1 MKELD
6 KDQMKIIKDPVHGD
20 IYLSYTDCKLIDTPE
35 IQRLRWVSQLGT
47 VRWVYPGATH
57 TRFEHSIGTT
67 YLALKIVRNVLFE
80 RNEIKTL
87 KGIRNE
93 ISAAAIFHDCGHLP
107 FSHCLEE
114 TGFDLDHK
122 ERSAKIATR
131 VIESMKRDVDLS
143 GKEVSQII
151 LGKRED
157 YLSDIISGT
166 LDADRLDYLL
176 RDQLHTGATYGGI
189 DLRLLS
195 LLRRRRYRLVIDKR
209 GVVPAETVLHSR
221 FVLRSIMY
229 DHKITRLVQAMIA
242 KAFEYATGRDDIN
255 KRNKMS
261 DNVEE
266 IAKLTDG
273 ELLSELEKYK
283 YSEELVKNIRSRS
296 LLKLAGIALKD
307 FLRRHKEQNEK
318 AKLMTRDQR
327 WEWENL
333 IVENLK
339 QEGVKPY
346 EIIIDKGRIDRY
358 EIQEAKIPVYYGEE
372 EVGPLGKV
380 SEIAKDINAQ
390 HEKLWGIRLYA
401 PEKVLEK
408 ARKEFVRVSEIGL
421 EKPLKLRIPYSQFR

>member
-6 KDQMKIIKDPVHGD
+6 KDQMKIVKDPVHGD
-20 IYLSYTDCKLIDTPE
+20 IYLSYVDCKLIDTPE
-35 IQRLRWVSQLGT
+35 VQRLRMVSQLGT
-47 VRWVYPGATH
+47 VHWVYPGGTH
-57 TRFEHSIGTT
+57 TRFEHSIGMT
-67 YLALKIVRNVLFE
+67 YLALKIARNVLFE
-80 RNEIKTL
+80 RNEIETL
-87 KGIRNE
+87 KEIRNQ

-114 TGFDLDHK
+114 TGFDFDHK
-122 ERSAKIATR
+122 KRSAKIAVR
-131 VIESMKRDVDLS
+131 VIDSMKQDVDLS
-143 GKEVSQII
+143 GKEISQII
-151 LGKRED
+151 LGKRKD

-195 LLRRRRYRLVIDKR
+195 LFRRRKFRLVIDKR
-209 GVVPAETVLHSR
+209 GVIPAETVLHSR

-229 DHKITRLVQAMIA
+229 DHKITRLIQAMIA

-261 DNVEE
+261 DNIEE

-283 YSEELVKNIRSRS
+283 YSKELVENIRSRS
-296 LLKLAGIALKD
+296 LFKLAGIALRD
-307 FLRRHKEQNEK
+307 FLRGHEATNEK

-327 WEWENL
+327 WEWENQ

-346 EIIIDKGRIDRY
+346 EIIIDKGRMNRY
-358 EIQEAKIPVYYGEE
+358 EIQEARIRVYHGEE
-372 EVGPLGKV
+372 DLGPLGEV
-380 SEIAKDINAQ
+380 SGIAKDINLQ

-401 PEKVLEK
+401 PEKILEK
-408 ARKEFVRVSEIGL
+408 ARKEFTRVSGIEL
-421 EKPLKLRIPYSQFR
+421 EKPLKLRIPYSEFR